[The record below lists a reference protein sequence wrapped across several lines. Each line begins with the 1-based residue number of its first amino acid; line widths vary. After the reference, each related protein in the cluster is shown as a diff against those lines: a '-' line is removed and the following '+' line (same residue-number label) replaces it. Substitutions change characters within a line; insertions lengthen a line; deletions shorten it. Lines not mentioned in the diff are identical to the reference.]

1 VRRALSLALVLFA
14 CRAEPEVS
22 SAAVAPPPSTSLP
35 HNPAPPRATGPA
47 SPPAGGADASRFPAP
62 ARLVA
67 FGDVHG
73 DLAATRRVLRLAGAI
88 DADDHWVGG
97 PLVVV
102 QTGDQL
108 DRGDEE
114 RKIQDLFVRLEAE
127 ARAAGG
133 AFHVLLG
140 NHELMNVL
148 GDLRYVTPGGFSEFA
163 DLAVAAVAS
172 LPEVPEAFRGRVA
185 AFRPGGV
192 YARNFGSRRV
202 VVIVGDTVFSHA
214 GVLPEAA
221 SAGIDRL
228 NAAVAAW
235 VRGDAGAEAVVAEIS
250 RPDSPIWTRELGGDL
265 DPQACARL
273 GDALARLGAR
283 RMVVGH
289 TVQPEGITSA
299 CDGRVWRIDVGLA
312 AYYGGPT
319 QALEIVG
326 DDVRILD
333 AAVNPS
339 R

>member
-14 CRAEPEVS
+14 CRTEPEVTN
-22 SAAVAPPPSTSLP
+22 AAVAPPPSTSPP
-35 HNPAPPRATGPA
+35 HDPALPRATAPA
-47 SPPAGGADASRFPAP
+47 SPAVGGADASRFPAP

-67 FGDVHG
+67 VGDVHG
-73 DLAATRRVLRLAGAI
+73 DLAATRRVLRLVGAI

-114 RKIQDLFVRLEAE
+114 RKIQDLFARLEVE

-148 GDLRYVTPGGFSEFA
+148 GDLRYVTPGGFAEFA
-163 DLAVAAVAS
+163 DLAVAAGAD
-172 LPEVPEAFRGRVA
+172 LLKVPEAFRGRVA
-185 AFRPGGV
+185 AFRPGGA
-192 YARNFGSRRV
+192 YARNFASRRV
-202 VVIVGDTVFSHA
+202 VVIVGDTVFAHG
-214 GVLPEAA
+214 GVLPEVAA
-221 SAGIDRL
+221 AGIDRL

-235 VRGDAGAEAVVAEIS
+235 VRGDAGAEAVAAEIS
-250 RPDSPIWTRELGGDL
+250 SPDSPVWSREFGGDL
-265 DPQACARL
+265 DAQGCARL
-273 GDALARLGAR
+273 GDVLARLGVR

-289 TVQPEGITSA
+289 TVQSGGITSA

-326 DDVRILD
+326 DAVRVLD
-333 AAVNPS
+333 GAVNPS